1 MWEAEKEFEILE
13 EVEQYDLEDEITDE
27 FPYPELEPSADE
39 DNDDFE
45 YEGDVN
51 YDEEDD

>member
-13 EVEQYDLEDEITDE
+13 EVEQYDLEDESTDE
-27 FPYPELEPSADE
+27 FPCPELNPSADE

-45 YEGDVN
+45 YEGDLN

>member
-1 MWEAEKEFEILE
+1 MWEAEKEFEILN

-27 FPYPELEPSADE
+27 FPCLELEPSTDE
-39 DNDDFE
+39 DNNFFEDEDDS
-45 YEGDVN
+45 Y

>member
-1 MWEAEKEFEILE
+1 MWDAEKEFEILG

-27 FPYPELEPSADE
+27 FPYPEFEPSADE
-39 DNDDFE
+39 DDDFE
-45 YEGDVN
+45 YEGDLD

>member
-1 MWEAEKEFEILE
+1 MWDAEKEFEILE

-27 FPYPELEPSADE
+27 LPYPELEPFADE

-45 YEGDVN
+45 YEGDLD